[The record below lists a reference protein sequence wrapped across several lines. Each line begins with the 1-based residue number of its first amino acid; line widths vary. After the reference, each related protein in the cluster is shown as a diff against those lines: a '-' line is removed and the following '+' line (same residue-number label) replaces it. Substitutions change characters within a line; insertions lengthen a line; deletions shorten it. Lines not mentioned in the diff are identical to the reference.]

1 MLAVLPVREGLL
13 PAGGLETVAEC
24 GGRALLIGDGTAH
37 AAELLS
43 GFASTVTTVEAGQF
57 APAAWSVF
65 LAEHCTG
72 HEVDAQRIVLP
83 ASPDGRDL
91 APRLAAAL
99 DRELFAGAIAVATET
114 IQLARHGGLTILDA
128 HPPATFVATL
138 QPGVRGVDVDSALP
152 APEISNLAYN
162 AAHASPD
169 ATVLEV
175 LAPDAATMDLA
186 EAPRIL
192 AGGAGLQTAAQFVQL
207 AELAAR
213 LDASMGATRVITDRG
228 WIGHERQIGTTGVV
242 VDPQLYIA
250 FGISGAV
257 QHTSGL
263 GQPEHIISV
272 NTDPHCPMMQL
283 ADLAVVSDANA
294 VVAELLQRVSAPM
307 RVKTGSADA

>member
-24 GGRALLIGDGTAH
+24 GGAALLIGDGTSH
-37 AAELLS
+37 AADMLS
-43 GFASTVTTVEAGQF
+43 GFASTVTTVEAGDF
-57 APAAWSVF
+57 APAGWAAF
-65 LAEHCTG
+65 LAEHPAALG
-72 HEVDAQRIVLP
+72 PENARIVLP

-99 DRELFAGAIAVATET
+99 GRELFAGAIAVTDHA
-114 IQLARHGGLTILDA
+114 IQLARHGGLTIVDA

-138 QPGVRGVDVDSALP
+138 QPGVRGVDADAALA
-152 APEISNLAYN
+152 APQISMLAYTVSEGS
-162 AAHASPD
+162 HDP
-169 ATVLEV
+169 TVLEV

-192 AGGAGLQTAAQFVQL
+192 GGGAGLQTAERFV
-207 AELAAR
+207 ELADLATR

-228 WIGHERQIGTTGVV
+228 WIDHQRQIGTTGVV
-242 VDPQLYIA
+242 VDPKLYIA

-283 ADLAVVSDANA
+283 ADLAVVSDANE
-294 VVAELLQRVSAPM
+294 VVAQLLARTSAPA
-307 RVKTGSADA
+307 VAHA